1 MEEEMKQATS
11 LEREAHYTFLGF
23 TIFDAIHL
31 PVAIMM
37 LVFSYINYPVWEMDA
52 ACAMV
57 EIGLA
62 LLLIVF
68 DVTLAKKEHGSAAAL
83 RRNVGYCVLICACA
97 DFIPAS
103 FWLPELVHGDW
114 GAQSEIA
121 LLIIT
126 GTVAL
131 LSFTAVILF
140 AVAQVLDERTPG
152 GEAWRKFTF
161 VANIFFLLA
170 SVSAIIMVIMER
182 KFPTWLMVFECIS
195 KAAPFVPGIVIFI
208 RLSRS
213 PRSTDLY

>member
-1 MEEEMKQATS
+1 MEDKMKQATS
-11 LEREAHYTFLGF
+11 LEREAHYSFLGF

-37 LVFSYINYPVWEMDA
+37 LVFAYINYPVWEMDA

-97 DFIPAS
+97 DFIPSS

-114 GAQSEIA
+114 GAQSEVA
-121 LLIIT
+121 LLLLT
-126 GTVAL
+126 GAVAL

-140 AVAQVLDERTPG
+140 ALSLVVDERTPG
-152 GEAWRKFTF
+152 GEGWRKITF

-170 SVSAIIMVIMER
+170 SISAIIMVIMER